1 MNLIIIIAAV
11 ILLIYG
17 AVKIISAAFVLSGNK
32 AYNDGNNQKALDC
45 YRKAAGMPLA
55 GTSSKIMYALML
67 MRSGEFEKAENLLSE
82 IILYGKTKPQEK
94 FNARA
99 YRCMAKQKLGKLDE
113 ATEDAEE
120 LFESCKNTVTYGML
134 GYLRQLRGGAEL
146 ELCKEAYGY
155 NSDDRDICDNLAVAY
170 IRSGNLAE
178 AEKLTEKLRSEYP
191 DFAEAFYHSAQLA
204 LKKGDVSAAKAYA
217 DKIADCHFTAMTTVT
232 QKDIEELKDE
242 IKNA

>member
-1 MNLIIIIAAV
+1 MKLIITIAAV

-17 AVKIISAAFVLSGNK
+17 AVKILSIALVINGNK
-32 AYNDGNNQKALDC
+32 AYNDGNNKKALDC
-45 YRKAAGMPLA
+45 YKKATGMPFA

-67 MRSGEFEKAENLLSE
+67 MRSGEFETAEKLLSE

-99 YRCMAKQKLGKLDE
+99 YRCMTKQKLGRVDE
-113 ATEDAEE
+113 AIEDAEE
-120 LFESCKNTVTYGML
+120 LFENCKNTVTYGML
-134 GYLRQLRGGAEL
+134 GYLRQLKGGAEL

-170 IRSGNLAE
+170 MRSGNFAE
-178 AEKLTEKLRSEYP
+178 AEKLTEWLRSEYP
-191 DFAEAFYHSAQLA
+191 DFAEAYYHSAQLA
-204 LKKGDVSAAKAYA
+204 LKKGDISAAKAYA
-217 DKIADCHFTAMTTVT
+217 DKVSDCHFTAMTTVT
-232 QKDIEELKDE
+232 KKDIEELEDE